1 MTPHTRDAVAT
12 LARRAPVVIAADETL
27 RAVAHTLWTESV
39 GALVVGDARHPVG
52 VISERDVVTALAQGA
67 DPDAV
72 TAADVMTRHVISAR
86 LEDPLFDAAS
96 RMLDDAIRH
105 LPVADENGT
114 VVGMVS
120 IRDLIRPLLLDAL
133 GG

>member
-1 MTPHTRDAVAT
+1 MTLHIRDAVAT

-39 GALVVGDARHPVG
+39 GALVVGDTRHPVG

-67 DPDAV
+67 NPDVV
-72 TAADVMTRHVISAR
+72 TAADIMTRYVISAR

-96 RMLDDAIRH
+96 QMLDDAIRH

-120 IRDLIRPLLLDAL
+120 IRDLLGPLLLDAL

>member
-1 MTPHTRDAVAT
+1 M
-12 LARRAPVVIAADETL
+12 IAADEML

-72 TAADVMTRHVISAR
+72 TAGDAMTHHVISAR

-96 RMLDDAIRH
+96 QMLDDAIRH
-105 LPVADENGT
+105 LPVTDENGT
-114 VVGMVS
+114 VIGMVS
-120 IRDLIRPLLLDAL
+120 IRDLVGPLLLDAL